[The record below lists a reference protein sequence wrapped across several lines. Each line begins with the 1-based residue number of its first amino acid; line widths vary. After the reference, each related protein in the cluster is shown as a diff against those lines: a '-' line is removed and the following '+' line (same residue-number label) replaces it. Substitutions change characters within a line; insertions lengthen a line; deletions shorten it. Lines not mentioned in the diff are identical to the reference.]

1 MMNPIVNRR
10 KCMDSVRILCT
21 AGIPTQEMVVLAI
34 KSLAQVITDLSGE
47 EVRLQIELLSD
58 AAPHNQQQG
67 E

>member
-1 MMNPIVNRR
+1 MSEIINRR

-21 AGIPTQEMVVLAI
+21 AGSPTQEMVVLAI
-34 KSLAQVITDLSGE
+34 KSLAQVLTDLSGE
-47 EVRLQIELLSD
+47 EVRLQIELPAD